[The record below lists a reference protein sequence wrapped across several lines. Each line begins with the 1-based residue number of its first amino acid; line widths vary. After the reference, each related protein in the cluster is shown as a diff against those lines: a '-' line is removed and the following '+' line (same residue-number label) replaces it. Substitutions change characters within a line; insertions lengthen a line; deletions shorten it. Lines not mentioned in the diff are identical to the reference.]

1 MILVMWQKKVLKS
14 SCQSCTCYKIAII
27 NTGFLLNPERLQFYQ
42 QDIMGIE

>member
-27 NTGFLLNPERLQFYQ
+27 NTGFLLKAVIPKTVIVFHFLLT
-42 QDIMGIE
+42 